1 MAALGL
7 TLRREM
13 ATAGVSPEDL
23 ATESG
28 VKRKTVEEIVAG
40 DGDPKTG
47 LEIVVRLGAALDL
60 EPGTLLEGVAWARPE
75 SGRRGHYV
83 VTDPVGMP
91 AIDQEAVDASMP
103 RRLNAEFEIATIAR
117 LAGALKIRPADLLR
131 GAERFVRDPA

>member
-7 TLRREM
+7 TLRGEM
-13 ATAGVSPEDL
+13 ATAGISAEYL
-23 ATESG
+23 ATSSG
-28 VKRKTVEEIVAG
+28 VDRETVEAIVAG
-40 DGDPKTG
+40 DGDPEIG

-60 EPGTLLEGVAWARPE
+60 ESGTLLEGVAWVRPE
-75 SGRRGHYV
+75 DGRRGHYV

-91 AIDQEAVDASMP
+91 AIDQEAIDASMP
-103 RRLNAEFEIATIAR
+103 RHLNREFEIAAITR